1 MTRRL
6 GAAFGASLGL
16 HAALAVWLA
25 WPLRPAATGG
35 ADSQVQVVLLPPN
48 EDTAFPGLKPRD
60 PHDAAWK
67 PDPISP
73 EEPFPVADLPRIAAH
88 YQVLFPFV
96 TPGLAIDAFFPTS
109 GSTPHMVF
117 ENPYTRRGKHES
129 ARGQKLDLTREA
141 LQSLVDRSWSRSNR
155 WRAFDPIRELTDAYD
170 PGDER
175 LAQLVGLYREQNAL
189 QPYADGA
196 IRDLRLWAQ
205 LGLAADH
212 VTFIGFIRKYAAAH
226 PGTKVT
232 TQLLFLLD
240 TIVQANED
248 ALAVLVETD
257 QPGDLQWTQ
266 QINGRAYLLARQI
279 QREYAR
285 ALVRLGLTTRRAVE
299 SYHAKVRLEILRGIL
314 RTTPDGYRAND
325 ARYLIGAILW
335 EQRLKDEAL
344 VVWRGMTPGSDGDG
358 SYAAAIAQIRGAV
371 QAPDPDRR
379 NIDHILNNQ
388 QGRWL
393 AFSDERLRRFGYR
406 FDTF

>member
-1 MTRRL
+1 MTRRQ
-6 GAAFGASLGL
+6 GAAFGASIGL
-16 HAALAVWLA
+16 HTGLAVWLA
-25 WPLRPAATGG
+25 WPLGSAAGG
-35 ADSQVQVVLLPPN
+35 ETESQVQVVLLPPN
-48 EDTAFPGLKPRD
+48 EDATFPGLKPRD
-60 PHDAAWK
+60 PHDAEWK
-67 PDPISP
+67 PDPVSL

-117 ENPYTRRGKHES
+117 ENPYARRPGREGAH
-129 ARGQKLDLTREA
+129 GQRLDLTREA
-141 LQSLVDRSWSRSNR
+141 LQALVDRSWSRANR
-155 WRAFDPIRELTDAYD
+155 WTAFDPIRELTDAHD
-170 PGDER
+170 PGDDR
-175 LAQLVGLYREQNAL
+175 LAQLVGLYCEQNAL

-257 QPGDLQWTQ
+257 QPDDLQWTRQ
-266 QINGRAYLLARQI
+266 VHARAYLLARQI

-285 ALVRLGLTTRRAVE
+285 ALTRRGLTTRRAVE
-299 SYHAKVRLEILRGIL
+299 SYHEKVRLEILRGIL

-335 EQRLKDEAL
+335 EQRLRDDAL
-344 VVWRGMTPGSDGDG
+344 SVWRGLTPGADG
-358 SYAAAIAQIRGAV
+358 SYAAAIAQIRSAV
-371 QAPDPDRR
+371 QAPDPDRG
-379 NIDHILNNQ
+379 NIDHILSNPH
-388 QGRWL
+388 GRWL

>member
-1 MTRRL
+1 MTIRD
-6 GAAFGASLGL
+6 GAAFGTSIGL
-16 HAALAVWLA
+16 HLALAAWIA
-25 WPLRPAATGG
+25 WPFVSKAAVTREPTTE
-35 ADSQVQVVLLPPN
+35 VLLLPPN
-48 EDTAFPGLKPRD
+48 EDLNFPGLKPRD
-60 PHDAAWK
+60 PRDSAWK
-67 PDPISP
+67 PDPVSL

-117 ENPYTRRGKHES
+117 ENPYRRQAGRES
-129 ARGQKLDLTREA
+129 ASGQKLELTREA
-141 LQSLVDRSWSRSNR
+141 LQALVDRSWSRSNR
-155 WRAFDPIRELTDAYD
+155 WKAFDPIRELTDAYD
-170 PGDER
+170 AGDER

-189 QPYADGA
+189 QPYADGT

-212 VTFIGFIRKYAAAH
+212 VTFIGFIRRYAAAH

-257 QPGDLQWTQ
+257 QPGDLQWTRQ
-266 QINGRAYLLARQI
+266 ANARAYLLAQQI

-285 ALVRLGLTTRRAVE
+285 ALRRLGLTTRGAVE
-299 SYHAKVRLEILRGIL
+299 SYHAKVRLQILSGIL

-335 EQRLKDEAL
+335 AQRLRGEAIDA
-344 VVWRGMTPGSDGDG
+344 WRSIAPGIDG
-358 SYAAAIAQIRGAV
+358 SFAAAIGEIRSAV
-371 QAPDPDRR
+371 QVPNPDHR
-379 NIDHILNNQ
+379 NIDHILRNQ
-388 QGRWL
+388 HGRWL

-406 FDTF
+406 FDAF